1 MSTIAPLRARQSYRH
16 EAFLWHGRADF
27 VEGLVPFVTEGLD
40 GGEAV
45 MVALP
50 PEHIGWLADELGP
63 RASEVC
69 FVDMVELGHNPARII
84 PAWQDFLDRSC
95 GHGRPARGIGEP
107 IWPGRGCEEIR
118 EALLHEALLNL
129 AVDPHLPFW
138 LVCPY
143 DVEHLGPE
151 VLADVGRSHPAIA
164 TSSSYVGSGSYRGQD
179 HARALFTENLPAL
192 GSPAADVWVSEREL
206 DETAEQV
213 TLQAIASD
221 LLSDSVLNLTEVVRE
236 LVTDSVHR
244 GAPRVRLRLWDEPDE
259 LVCEVADRTVVDDFL
274 IGRRLP
280 PAPRQDPVWFANQVF
295 DLVQV
300 RSGTAGTTVRLHVQ
314 KEPER
319 AMLRAARPAARPGV
333 PSPSR

>member
-206 DETAEQV
+206 DETAER
-213 TLQAIASD
+213 D
-221 LLSDSVLNLTEVVRE
+221 LAGHRQRPAVGLRPQPDRGGARAGHRQRAPGRPSGPAAALGRA
-236 LVTDSVHR
+236 R
-244 GAPRVRLRLWDEPDE
+244 GAGLRGRRPD
-259 LVCEVADRTVVDDFL
+259 R
-274 IGRRLP
+274 GRRLP
-280 PAPRQDPVWFANQVF
+280 HR
-295 DLVQV
+295 
-300 RSGTAGTTVRLHVQ
+300 
-314 KEPER
+314 
-319 AMLRAARPAARPGV
+319 
-333 PSPSR
+333 